1 MEDFPAAEG
10 LSRLSLQA
18 YGYLMLSPPFHVQDT
33 LDSLGCGDNVEVKA
47 VPKGDT
53 GDVTAA
59 ASAAD
64 MATPKAEQLEIPKV
78 KGTWGEYTLWLV

>member
-1 MEDFPAAEG
+1 MVISWC
-10 LSRLSLQA
+10 L
-18 YGYLMLSPPFHVQDT
+18 PFRHVQDT

-53 GDVTAA
+53 GDASIAAVAVTA

-64 MATPKAEQLEIPKV
+64 MATPKASSWKSPQ
-78 KGTWGEYTLWLV
+78 

>member
-1 MEDFPAAEG
+1 MYVYIHFPAAEG
-10 LSRLSLQA
+10 LSLQA
-18 YGYLMLSPPFHVQDT
+18 YGYLMLSPPFRHVQDT

-53 GDVTAA
+53 GDAAA

-64 MATPKAEQLEIPKV
+64 MARPKASSWKSPK
-78 KGTWGEYTLWLV
+78 